1 MMPGMD
7 GFGFFDE
14 IGNHPEW
21 RNIPIVILTAKQLG
35 PAERELL
42 AARARE
48 IIEKSADDLAGV
60 LQRAVL
66 RLTRSKNALATG

>member
-7 GFGFFDE
+7 GFGFLDE

-42 AARARE
+42 AGRARE